1 VLKKRRVSSILI
13 LSVVLLFQAC
23 GNSGVAG
30 VDFPLKIDDI
40 DFTVTDLETMYEWK
54 VGSQVTKPRSSD
66 DIILVVTAKI
76 SAGHQEMQEK
86 GWEYE
91 IIDENGRTAVPG
103 VTSFSTTTRDG
114 KEEYSIELV
123 FGVNKNAESFKL
135 VVQDNEIVLDSLMKN

>member
-1 VLKKRRVSSILI
+1 MLKKRLISSIL
-13 LSVVLLFQAC
+13 LMLVVLLIQGC
-23 GNSGVAG
+23 GNSRIAG
-30 VDFPLKIDDI
+30 VDFPMEIDGI

-66 DIILVVTAKI
+66 DIILVITANL

-91 IIDENGRTAVPG
+91 IIDNNGRTDVPG

-135 VVQDNEIVLDSLMKN
+135 VVQDDEIVLDSLMKN